1 MHNNTR
7 TYNILGSDWI
17 YYKLYMGTK
26 SSDDILV
33 EKIKPLAEQ
42 LLAKNIINQWFFIRY
57 NDPKCHLRI
66 RFKCVH
72 TSLINEII
80 AEMHNVLLPLTE
92 ESIIW
97 KIQIDTYNREIERY
111 GSKTIEIAEKL
122 FFYDSIMVVDY
133 LKNFND
139 ENLRWLFGLKAIDD
153 LLDLFQY
160 KLSDK
165 KNFLETLSNA
175 FKAEFAKSKIT
186 NNGLSDKF
194 RVYKQTISDTIDS
207 KNPNNIY
214 DIIEE
219 RNNSIKNLKDEIL
232 ALLRTESLEVNLN
245 SFLASHIHMMINR
258 LFKSKN
264 RAHEMVCYDF
274 LFRYY
279 KSKQA
284 ITNNVKI
291 IS

>member
-1 MHNNTR
+1 
-7 TYNILGSDWI
+7 
-17 YYKLYMGTK
+17 MGTK

-42 LLAKNIINQWFFIRY
+42 LLEKNIINQWFFIRY

-66 RFKCVH
+66 RFKCVQ
-72 TSLINEII
+72 TSLINKII
-80 AEMHNVLLPLTE
+80 AEMHNILLPLTE

-175 FKAEFAKSKIT
+175 FKAEFGKSKIT

-194 RVYKQTISDTIDS
+194 RLYKQTISDTIDN

-274 LFRYY
+274 LFRFY
-279 KSKQA
+279 KSKIA
-284 ITNNVKI
+284 LELKITNN
-291 IS
+291 